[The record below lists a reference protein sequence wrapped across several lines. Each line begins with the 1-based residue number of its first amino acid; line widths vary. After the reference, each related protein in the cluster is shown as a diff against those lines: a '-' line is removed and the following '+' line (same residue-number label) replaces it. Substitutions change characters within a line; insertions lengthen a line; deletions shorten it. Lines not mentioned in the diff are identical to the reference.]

1 MGKKIEEILAC
12 HWSDSRNTGF
22 LLAETAEFLKIEK
35 YMHLP
40 VLHHWVLRAVLN
52 HAVPIFSLHKD
63 QAFRVHLRVLHH
75 CVLRAVLKHAVPV
88 SAP

>member
-22 LLAETAEFLKIEK
+22 LLAETAEFLKNLKIYK
-35 YMHLP
+35 VLCLLYPLLYKDPAFRVHLP

-52 HAVPIFSLHKD
+52 HAVT
-63 QAFRVHLRVLHH
+63 
-75 CVLRAVLKHAVPV
+75 
-88 SAP
+88 

>member
-52 HAVPIFSLHKD
+52 HAVP
-63 QAFRVHLRVLHH
+63 
-75 CVLRAVLKHAVPV
+75 V
-88 SAP
+88 SAPLIYSLYISPRI